1 MQDVVEDSVGFLLR
15 LVRMMAQHPL
25 QCLKVRVSQRGDARR
40 KSWRDVGSEKME
52 IVKGPLNAL
61 EDMPRN
67 APQEVV
73 SKAIVCAKKSSSNR
87 TIVPAGGA
95 MMEERSPSRE
105 RPGREETRMLQDS
118 VQPERVTREALNM
131 AAKLQHKME
140 RAERRPICLS

>member
-1 MQDVVEDSVGFLLR
+1 MQNAVEDSVGFLLR

-52 IVKGPLNAL
+52 IVKGPLNAF

-73 SKAIVCAKKSSSNR
+73 SEAIVCTEEASGDR
-87 TIVPAGGA
+87 TIVPAGGGHNVREVA
-95 MMEERSPSRE
+95 RE
-105 RPGREETRMLQDS
+105 RKAR
-118 VQPERVTREALNM
+118 
-131 AAKLQHKME
+131 
-140 RAERRPICLS
+140 ERRDQGAPRFGPPSEGDTRSSKHGRQVAT

>member
-1 MQDVVEDSVGFLLR
+1 MQNVVEDSVGFLVR

-73 SKAIVCAKKSSSNR
+73 SEAIVCTEEASGDR
-87 TIVPAGGA
+87 TIVPAGGGHGRR
-95 MMEERSPSRE
+95 EVTLERKARE
-105 RPGREETRMLQDS
+105 RGDQDAPRVCPARESDPRSSEHGRQ
-118 VQPERVTREALNM
+118 V
-131 AAKLQHKME
+131 AAKDGA
-140 RAERRPICLS
+140 R